1 MAKQNTLFK
10 EAYNRSLDRFGHAGH
25 LPSEPEM
32 ADALKVSRTTVRAIL
47 RRMAQA
53 GLIDWN
59 QRTKLVL
66 REPSTPDYFPEA
78 ETRSAGEF
86 VERGFMARVM
96 DGRIAVGSQIN
107 EAELAREIGVGT
119 STVREFLI
127 RFSRYGLIEKR
138 PQSHWV
144 MIGFTPAFALELA
157 DVREMFELR
166 SALAFAQLP
175 KSSPHWEKLDLIEAD
190 HRRLQARI
198 ETDYTAFSELDERFH
213 RLVHSAADNRFIME
227 FYDVIAMVFHYHFQ
241 WNKKDE
247 KARNALAVAEHLDY
261 IAALRSSDPIE
272 TELTCRRHLRS
283 ARETLIASTS
293 TGHGDVR
300 PG

>member
-1 MAKQNTLFK
+1 MVKQNTLFK
-10 EAYNRSLDRFGHAGH
+10 EAYNRSLERLGHCDR

-32 ADALKVSRTTVRAIL
+32 AEALQVSRTTVRAIL
-47 RRMAQA
+47 RRMAQV

-59 QRTKLVL
+59 QRSKIVL
-66 REPSTPDYFPEA
+66 REPQRPDYFPEY
-78 ETRSAGEF
+78 ETRSAAEL
-86 VERGFMARVM
+86 VERSFMEQVT

-138 PQSHWV
+138 PHSHWV
-144 MIGFTPAFALELA
+144 MIGFTDAFALELA

-166 SALAFAQLP
+166 SALAFVALP
-175 KSSPHWEKLDLIEAD
+175 ASDDHWRKLDLMESE
-190 HRRLQARI
+190 HRALRERI
-198 ETDYTAFSELDERFH
+198 ETDYYRFSELDERFH
-213 RLVHSAADNRFIME
+213 RLIHSAAENRFIME

-247 KARNALAVAEHLDY
+247 KIRNAVAVDEHLAY
-261 IAALRSSDPIE
+261 IAALQSGDPIE

-283 ARETLIASTS
+283 ARETLIASTTS
-293 TGHGDVR
+293 T
-300 PG
+300 